1 VSRFYKALL
10 ALGCPIG
17 VGTFMLAGPLRFLYS
32 YPESEQALQILALGI
47 PFMFVCNA
55 FIGALNAIDRQLTFT
70 WAALV
75 SMVVNVGLN
84 LALIPRFGYLGA
96 SWATVLTEV
105 AIVAMG
111 WFLTARHLAAMPIV
125 SLSWRILLASLA
137 MGAALYPLRSVHGP
151 MIAGAVLV
159 GVLVYGLAL
168 LLVRAADAEELRL
181 LRRAVRL

>member
-1 VSRFYKALL
+1 
-10 ALGCPIG
+10 
-17 VGTFMLAGPLRFLYS
+17 
-32 YPESEQALQILALGI
+32 
-47 PFMFVCNA
+47 
-55 FIGALNAIDRQLTFT
+55 
-70 WAALV
+70 
-75 SMVVNVGLN
+75 MVVNVGLN